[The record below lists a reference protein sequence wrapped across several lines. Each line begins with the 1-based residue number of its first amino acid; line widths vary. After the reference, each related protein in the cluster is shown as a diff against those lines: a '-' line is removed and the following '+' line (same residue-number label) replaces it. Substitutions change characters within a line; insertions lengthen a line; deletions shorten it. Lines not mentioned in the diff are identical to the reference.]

1 MLTNRKSCGNLNE
14 LSQRTAQR
22 TLITKQCKTL
32 KILKEFYFRE
42 GNEKKSIVYIGL

>member
-22 TLITKQCKTL
+22 TLITKQFKSL
-32 KILKEFYFRE
+32 KILKEFYFRV
-42 GNEKKSIVYIGL
+42 GNEEMSIVYIGL